1 MLYIKYSY
9 NKCNSII
16 TFESDCIYRADVE
29 RLIGEGAVRTVKKP
43 TQIKRQLLTT
53 QSPIFFSKNESTNDT
68 SMSNENKITS
78 NENEKIQEKEY
89 VLEETPCPMKNSN
102 LNLGVKRVP
111 NIIYATDEKQPDVTY
126 VMMDDCSVNMGMYL
140 KIIII
145 K

>member
-1 MLYIKYSY
+1 M
-9 NKCNSII
+9 
-16 TFESDCIYRADVE
+16 
-29 RLIGEGAVRTVKKP
+29 
-43 TQIKRQLLTT
+43 
-53 QSPIFFSKNESTNDT
+53 
-68 SMSNENKITS
+68 SMNNENKIIS

-111 NIIYATDEKQPDVTY
+111 NIIYATDEKQPDVTDVTY